1 MTPLADEKARLR
13 ALTDFGSTLLVEA
26 AAGTGKTALM
36 AGRLT
41 MLLASGVAPAT
52 IAAITFT
59 ELAASELATR
69 VHRFIGDLLAGCIP
83 DALAPALPE
92 GLDAARRTALAA
104 AAGKLDELTVTTI
117 HGFCQT
123 LIHSYAVEADID
135 PGAQILDGP
144 HAESAFEAVF
154 EQWLRRRLSGPARP
168 GDPIVTLSQDD
179 PRRIVQTLKKL
190 AVLRR
195 DHRSAR
201 PLPADLSGR
210 LDIDLV
216 DAVADFAHWFARSP
230 GEPKTADLIGDLES
244 LANFYAGSFETTPD
258 FPRLWRLAHPARLTS
273 MRGRESFELKP
284 YRCKTAWEKAA
295 GKEEGA
301 GLNVEAEALFGRV
314 NDCYRELLGRIAT
327 ALVAIL
333 SGELDEVL
341 ADYETFKRSAAVLD
355 FDDLLHRAR
364 ALVRAHEPVR
374 CALGARYRHIFVD
387 EFQDT
392 DPIQAEILFLIA
404 SDEPPVRWQDGAL
417 RPGALFMVGDPKQ
430 AIYRFRGADINS
442 YGQAREAIRRLWP
455 GNIIQITANFR
466 SRPGILA
473 HVNACF
479 EAPLSARGQPGYV
492 PLEPTLPPPEPDT
505 ARVVKL
511 KVNLEG
517 QPSADIIRDEEAAAV
532 AAFCAQLIGRF
543 KVRAPDGVMI
553 PLAPAHIALVAPT
566 YTDLWRYERALER
579 EELPIASQA
588 GKGLFR
594 RQEVQDLLALT
605 RALAD
610 ARDTLGLGALMRGPL
625 VGLTEEELLDIT
637 AALPVGP
644 DRPDALPRLSLL
656 TDPSHVQHPIARRV
670 LTVLRHLRRRARYTA
685 PTLLLSE
692 AIERLMVRPILAA
705 RDGDHRARAAANVE
719 ALVELARPYAVKGLK
734 RFAHDLGRK
743 WEASEPWGEGAVDAE
758 ADTIQVIT
766 MHSAKGLEWPVVI
779 PINTA
784 TQRRSREPFVH
795 RPADDT
801 LHWLLGDVAPSELER
816 ALELDDESLARE
828 QERLLYVA
836 CTRARDLLVLPELQA
851 AAQNSWAKMVDL
863 RHRDLPGI
871 DLSGAGPDRA
881 GQRPAEPANPQTP
894 EVFAAEAAAIDA
906 AVSPLS
912 WLRPSD
918 HDQDRLP
925 VAEVAAVDVSETPE
939 AETPVGGGRIRGLIL
954 HKLMEE
960 VLTGEIDDTAS
971 ALADRANV
979 LIHELAIDPS
989 TAELPSIDEIAATAL
1004 KTLRL
1009 PEIAAM
1015 RPFLVPEVPVYGMLD
1030 AGQTALAGRA
1040 DAAAVEDG
1048 AASAVVDWKS
1058 DIAPAPQDINAH
1070 EVQLRHYMTV
1080 IGVQR
1085 GALVY
1090 MTPGVV
1096 HWVKAA

>member
-244 LANFYAGSFETTPD
+244 LTNFYAGSFETTPD

-392 DPIQAEILFLIA
+392 DPIQAEIFFLIA
-404 SDEPPVRWQDGAL
+404 SDEPPARWQDGAL

-430 AIYRFRGADINS
+430 AIYRFRGADI
-442 YGQAREAIRRLWP
+442 RLL
-455 GNIIQITANFR
+455 
-466 SRPGILA
+466 RPG
-473 HVNACF
+473 
-479 EAPLSARGQPGYV
+479 ARG
-492 PLEPTLPPPEPDT
+492 D
-505 ARVVKL
+505 
-511 KVNLEG
+511 
-517 QPSADIIRDEEAAAV
+517 
-532 AAFCAQLIGRF
+532 
-543 KVRAPDGVMI
+543 
-553 PLAPAHIALVAPT
+553 PA
-566 YTDLWRYERALER
+566 
-579 EELPIASQA
+579 
-588 GKGLFR
+588 
-594 RQEVQDLLALT
+594 
-605 RALAD
+605 ALA
-610 ARDTLGLGALMRGPL
+610 R
-625 VGLTEEELLDIT
+625 
-637 AALPVGP
+637 
-644 DRPDALPRLSLL
+644 
-656 TDPSHVQHPIARRV
+656 
-670 LTVLRHLRRRARYTA
+670 
-685 PTLLLSE
+685 
-692 AIERLMVRPILAA
+692 
-705 RDGDHRARAAANVE
+705 
-719 ALVELARPYAVKGLK
+719 
-734 RFAHDLGRK
+734 
-743 WEASEPWGEGAVDAE
+743 
-758 ADTIQVIT
+758 
-766 MHSAKGLEWPVVI
+766 
-779 PINTA
+779 
-784 TQRRSREPFVH
+784 
-795 RPADDT
+795 
-801 LHWLLGDVAPSELER
+801 
-816 ALELDDESLARE
+816 
-828 QERLLYVA
+828 
-836 CTRARDLLVLPELQA
+836 
-851 AAQNSWAKMVDL
+851 
-863 RHRDLPGI
+863 
-871 DLSGAGPDRA
+871 
-881 GQRPAEPANPQTP
+881 
-894 EVFAAEAAAIDA
+894 
-906 AVSPLS
+906 
-912 WLRPSD
+912 
-918 HDQDRLP
+918 
-925 VAEVAAVDVSETPE
+925 
-939 AETPVGGGRIRGLIL
+939 
-954 HKLMEE
+954 
-960 VLTGEIDDTAS
+960 
-971 ALADRANV
+971 
-979 LIHELAIDPS
+979 
-989 TAELPSIDEIAATAL
+989 
-1004 KTLRL
+1004 
-1009 PEIAAM
+1009 
-1015 RPFLVPEVPVYGMLD
+1015 
-1030 AGQTALAGRA
+1030 
-1040 DAAAVEDG
+1040 
-1048 AASAVVDWKS
+1048 
-1058 DIAPAPQDINAH
+1058 
-1070 EVQLRHYMTV
+1070 
-1080 IGVQR
+1080 
-1085 GALVY
+1085 
-1090 MTPGVV
+1090 
-1096 HWVKAA
+1096 